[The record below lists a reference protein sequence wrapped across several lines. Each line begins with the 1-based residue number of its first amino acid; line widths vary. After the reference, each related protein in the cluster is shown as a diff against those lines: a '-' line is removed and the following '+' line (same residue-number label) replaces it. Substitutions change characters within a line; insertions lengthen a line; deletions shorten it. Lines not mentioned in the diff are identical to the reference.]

1 MIAYITEISEINFTQ
16 FTNSNLSLVDIWAPW
31 CGPCKLVSPIVD
43 EISNEY
49 HGQLSVGK
57 LNADENS
64 ELVKELGI
72 RNIPTLLFFKNG
84 EQVKDSEG
92 NPVKLVGN
100 IDKSKIKE
108 VIEEYISI

>member
-1 MIAYITEISEINFTQ
+1 MIAYITELNSDNFKMFTDSQ
-16 FTNSNLSLVDIWAPW
+16 FSLVDIWAPW
-31 CGPCKLVSPIVD
+31 CGPCKLIAPMID
-43 EISNEY
+43 EISSEY
-49 HGQLSVGK
+49 QGQLSVGK

-84 EQVKDSEG
+84 EQIKDSEG

-100 IDKSKIKE
+100 LQKDRLKE
-108 VIEEYISI
+108 VIDENL